1 MSGYTKRKGLC
12 VSRLGHAPTLLF
24 LLFVAVASSAGC
36 GRTAVEYLE
45 AARKAESAAEQEVL
59 LNRALKKN
67 PELMAARFQRAKL
80 CAVTGKHDQAIAD
93 FNLLL
98 ESAQSAQQKAM
109 IYYWR
114 GWAMDRHGET
124 EKAIEDYSA
133 ALRLD
138 PGFIDP
144 YASRAS
150 AQFRLGK
157 YAESM
162 QDYLFMLEHDI
173 SGGMPGAA
181 ERRAEWRLRRA
192 FAAFCAGEWSSASG
206 DFKLAIDSTRSR
218 VQEARAILNLYFVAC
233 KMRDDRTEA
242 DAVLK
247 TYAEGIRNLSRK
259 PPWIFHAVWYVA
271 GMETDEE
278 FLEASRHKS
287 PEVQADQLMGAWYYI
302 GARCLANG
310 DIEKAREAF
319 RKCTET
325 KNLSSFEYHMARVE
339 LDRLDAGGKTAGDY
353 VTMAQKISSQQRR
366 IELYT
371 KALEV
376 DPNHT
381 GARLNRALL
390 YSLTG
395 MHDLAIDDY
404 SRLLALYQSPAN
416 RAKALRYRG
425 STYAQKGDYEA
436 AARDYAAAAEAAP
449 ELWEAREGLAVA
461 LCHLRKYKE
470 AAAVY
475 TGLTKQITGA
485 GTETL
490 WLLQRAFALF
500 CAGDLTGAAGD
511 LEAVLEK
518 GGDDPLIRA
527 NRFIIECK
535 LGNRPTATKELV
547 AFAEKIKIADWESA
561 VVWHLAEMRTA
572 DDLLAISKHSDKAE
586 EVLRTSRAY
595 YYIGAL
601 RLIKGHK
608 DEARQAFQES
618 VRLGNDAPRESWE
631 YRMALVE
638 LAR

>member
-1 MSGYTKRKGLC
+1 MCGYGKRKW
-12 VSRLGHAPTLLF
+12 LGIARPGRTLASS
-24 LLFVAVASSAGC
+24 LLLVASVVSLAGC
-36 GRTAVEYLE
+36 GRTALEYLE
-45 AARKAESAAEQEVL
+45 AARKADSAAEQELL
-59 LNRALKKN
+59 LNRALEKD
-67 PELMAARFQRAKL
+67 PGLMAARFQRAKL
-80 CAVTGKHDQAIAD
+80 CAAVGKHDQAIAD

-98 ESAQSAQQKAM
+98 ESAQSAQQKAS

-114 GWAMDRHGET
+114 GWAMDRRGET
-124 EKAIEDYSA
+124 EKAVEDYSA

-144 YASRAS
+144 YVSRA
-150 AQFRLGK
+150 AAHFRLGK

-162 QDYLFMLEHDI
+162 QDYLSMLEQDI

-192 FAAFCAGEWSSASG
+192 FAAFCAGEWASASG
-206 DFKLAIDSTRSR
+206 DFKLAIDNTRSR

-233 KMRDDRTEA
+233 KMRDDHTDA

-247 TYAEGIRNLSRK
+247 TYAEGIRSVSRR
-259 PPWIFHAVWYVA
+259 PPWIFHAVWFVA
-271 GMETDEE
+271 GMETKEE
-278 FLEASRHKS
+278 LLEASKHKS
-287 PEVQADQLMGAWYYI
+287 PEVQADQMMGAWYYI
-302 GARCLANG
+302 GARHLVNG
-310 DIEKAREAF
+310 DVEKAREAF
-319 RKCTET
+319 RKCIETED
-325 KNLSSFEYHMARVE
+325 LGSFEYHMARVE
-339 LDRLDAGGKTAGDY
+339 LERLDAGGKTAGDY
-353 VTMAQKISSQQRR
+353 VAMAQKVSAQQRR

-390 YSLTG
+390 YSLAG

-404 SRLLALYQSPAN
+404 SRLLNIYQSPAN
-416 RAKALRYRG
+416 RARALRYRG

-436 AARDYAAAAEAAP
+436 AASDYAAAAEADP

-475 TGLTKQITGA
+475 TGLIKQITGA
-485 GTETL
+485 GMQNL
-490 WLLQRAFALF
+490 WLLQRALALF

-511 LEAVLEK
+511 LEAVLER
-518 GGDDPLIRA
+518 GGDEPLIRA

-535 LGNRPTATKELV
+535 LGNRPTATKELL
-547 AFAEKIKIADWESA
+547 AFAEKIKIVGWESSVA
-561 VVWHLAEMRTA
+561 WHLAEMRTA
-572 DDLLAISKHSDKAE
+572 DELLAISKHSDKAE
-586 EVLRTSRAY
+586 EILRTSRAY

-608 DEARQAFQES
+608 DEARQAFQDC
-618 VRLGNDAPRESWE
+618 VRLGRESNRESWE